1 MRRVPR
7 LDWTLLLLITA
18 AMFSLS
24 IQSASAQANRASITG
39 TVRDTSGA
47 VVPGVEVTATSTG
60 TNEPTKTV
68 SNEDGIYVVPN
79 LFPGQY
85 SLEFKRDGFETL
97 RRPSITLESTQVAR
111 IDAALKVGATS
122 ESMTVTADAPVLDQE
137 NGSIGTNMKGSVV
150 TDLPLSIYSGG
161 RFAEEFAVAITPGY
175 SPISSPYGAV
185 INGGQWFT
193 KDYTVDGTSATA
205 NIPGDSLETGPS
217 MEAVQELQAQTSG
230 LDAQSSIT
238 GGGVISFNLKSGTNK
253 FHGSGFLYGHNELLD
268 ANSWTN
274 DNEGLPKSKARAWDL
289 GGSLGG
295 PIFRNKTFFFGAF
308 ERYTQNDFRL
318 GGSGASV
325 PTTAFLGGDFSAL
338 LGSTLCTQSNGS
350 VASCSGGGTPINV
363 QNDAGQTVPLQYG
376 MIFDPVTGNQFTGNM
391 IPTTMFSG
399 VAQKIIPI
407 YQQYYTPE
415 LGGIN
420 GNLRGLID
428 NSPSQTPNQIVVKLD
443 HNLRNNDRLSGS
455 WVYNHR
461 PRTLDDSGGVWAAGS
476 TDGGPLSEARLQL
489 VRSQEWRVTETHT
502 FSPRIL
508 NVLNLT
514 YNWYWNGSLP
524 TTPSDWN
531 SDLGFAG
538 TGANNFPSIS
548 FSDATAYTETGI
560 GNTWQGN
567 SAGATFIVGDG
578 VTWTKGKH
586 NITFGGDFH
595 AQQVNSHTGSGA
607 LSFNFSNNAT
617 GAPTLGYGNQ
627 VGFAF
632 ASFLLGDVQTAS
644 QTTPFNLY
652 GREKEMSLYVQ
663 DSYKLRPNLTVNLG
677 LRWNYNFRFHE
688 KNGSWANYDL
698 QAIDPTLGIPGTLIY
713 AKNGSD
719 SFEKDEYAAN
729 FGPQIGLAYSPW
741 KKVVFR
747 GSFGIVYFPP
757 GVPYFDGVP
766 DAFAPGFQGKNSVS
780 SPFNWGSGTYPGVF
794 QPGNKNACGGA
805 TQPTCPQYLF
815 PLVNVDPEAL
825 RVGYSDAFNAGVQYE
840 LTPNMRIEVAYV
852 GNRGHRLTD
861 TALGWNEGS
870 TSTFLRLAGQLA
882 NEPGGLSAYSNPVCA
897 PSDAAGYGIAYPY
910 PGFCGTLLE
919 AIAPYPQVAQ
929 AFFNPYTYAG
939 WYYPSLIYVGLPRG
953 QSYYDS
959 MVIDVV
965 KRTGRGLTM
974 DMSYTLSRQEG
985 DTFSAQ
991 QEGNNYYTEIQDFN
1005 NVGAAAHSLTNYD
1018 QRNIVK
1024 GFIAYQLPFG
1034 KGERWLS
1041 SQRSV
1046 VNRIVGGW
1054 SLSALLLY
1062 TSGQPF
1068 QVSVPNQYSPM
1079 WGNFYP
1085 NFNLSGF
1092 TGPSN
1097 PNHYVPIPAGQS
1109 NIPSQD
1115 IYIPQSVASTP
1126 APGTLGTGPLDTSSL
1141 RCPGQAN
1148 ENASALKYV
1157 PMGSDGQYRL
1167 SFRVEFYNLFNRHYY
1182 NINGCGGNKSLI
1194 QSPGP
1199 TDNFGEIFGVT
1210 DNPRT
1215 GQFAIRFDF

>member
-1 MRRVPR
+1 MRHISR
-7 LDWTLLLLITA
+7 LDWLLLLLLTA
-18 AMFSLS
+18 AFSLS
-24 IQSASAQANRASITG
+24 IQGALGQANRASITG

-47 VVPGVEVTATSTG
+47 VVPNVEVTATNTG
-60 TNEPTKTV
+60 TNEPAKTV
-68 SNEDGIYVVPN
+68 SNQDGIYVIPN
-79 LFPGQY
+79 LVPGQY
-85 SLEFKRDGFETL
+85 SVEFKGDGFVTL
-97 RRPSITLESTQVAR
+97 RRPNITLESTQVAR

-122 ESMTVTADAPVLDQE
+122 EFMTVTAEAPVLDQE

-161 RFAEEFAVAITPGY
+161 RFVEEFAIAITPGY

-185 INGGQWFT
+185 VNGGQWFT
-193 KDYTVDGTSATA
+193 KDYTLDGTSATA
-205 NIPGDSLETGPS
+205 NIPGDSLETGPT

-238 GGGVISFNLKSGTNK
+238 GGGVMSFSLKSGTNK
-253 FHGSGFLYGHNELLD
+253 FHGSSFLYGHNELLD

-274 DNEGLPKSKARAWDL
+274 DNLGDPKSKARAWDW

-295 PIFRNKTFFFGAF
+295 PVFRNKTFFFGAF
-308 ERYTQNDFRL
+308 ERYTQSDFRL
-318 GGSGASV
+318 SGPGATV
-325 PTTAFLGGDFSAL
+325 PTAAFLGGDFSAL
-338 LGSTLCTQSNGS
+338 LNTSQLL
-350 VASCSGGGTPINV
+350 GTDTHGNPIYAGAIFNPSDPGAVFVGNV
-363 QNDAGQTVPLQYG
+363 
-376 MIFDPVTGNQFTGNM
+376 
-391 IPTTMFSG
+391 IPTTMFSQ
-399 VAQKIIPI
+399 VAQKIVPI
-407 YQQYYTPE
+407 YQKFYTPQFS
-415 LGGIN
+415 GIDS
-420 GNLRGLID
+420 NLRGLLQG
-428 NSPSQTPNQIVVKLD
+428 SPSQTPNQIVVKLD
-443 HNLRNNDRLSGS
+443 HSLNNNDRLSGS

-476 TDGGPLSEARLQL
+476 TDGGPLSDARFQL
-489 VRSQEWRVTETHT
+489 VRSQEWRVTENHT

-524 TTPSDWN
+524 TIASDWN
-531 SDLGFAG
+531 STLGFG
-538 TGANNFPSIS
+538 STGATNFPAIS
-548 FSDATAYTETGI
+548 FSDTTAHTETGI

-567 SAGATFIVGDG
+567 SAGATLIVGDT

-595 AQQVNSHTGSGA
+595 AQQVNSHSGSGA
-607 LSFNFSNNAT
+607 ISFGFSNNTT
-617 GAPTLGYGNQ
+617 GAPTQGYGDQ

-632 ASFLLGDVQTAS
+632 ASFLLGDVNTAS
-644 QTTPFNLY
+644 ETTPFDLY
-652 GREKEMSLYVQ
+652 GREKEMALYAQ
-663 DSYKLRPNLTVNLG
+663 DSYKIRSNLTLNLG

-688 KNGSWANYDL
+688 KYGHWANYDL
-698 QAIDPTLGIPGTLIY
+698 QAIDPTLGIPGTLVY

-719 SFEKDEYAAN
+719 SFEKNEYAAN
-729 FGPQIGLAYSPW
+729 FGPQIGFAYSPS
-741 KKVVFR
+741 KKVVLR

-766 DAFAPGFQGKNSVS
+766 NAFAPGFQGKNQVS
-780 SPFNWGSGTYPGVF
+780 TPFNWDSGYPGVF
-794 QPGNKNACGGA
+794 QPGTQGGDPS
-805 TQPTCPQYLF
+805 TVF
-815 PLVNVDPEAL
+815 PLTSVSPVAL
-825 RVGYSDAFNAGVQYE
+825 RVGYSDAFNFGMQYE
-840 LTPNMRIEVAYV
+840 LTPNMRVEVAYV

-861 TALGWNEGS
+861 TALAWNEGS
-870 TSTFLRLAGQLA
+870 TSTFLKLAAQ
-882 NEPGGLSAYSNPVCA
+882 NPNVTAYSNPVCS

-910 PGFCGTLLE
+910 PGFCGTLLA
-919 AIAPYPQVAQ
+919 AITPYPQVGA

-939 WYYPSLIYVGLPRG
+939 WYYPSLEYVGLPRG

-959 MVIDVV
+959 MFIDVV

-985 DTFSAQ
+985 DSFSAQ
-991 QEGNNYYTEIQDFN
+991 QEGNSFYTGIQDFN
-1005 NVGAAAHSLTNYD
+1005 NVGAAAHALTNYD

-1024 GFIAYQLPFG
+1024 GFVSYQLPFG
-1034 KGERWLS
+1034 KGQRWLS
-1041 SQRSV
+1041 AQRSV

-1054 SLSALLLY
+1054 SLSGLVLY

-1068 QVSVPNQYSPM
+1068 QVSVPDQYWPF

-1092 TGPSN
+1092 SGPSN
-1097 PNHYVPIPAGQS
+1097 PKNYVPIPPNTA

-1126 APGTLGTGPLDTSSL
+1126 APGTLGTGPPDTSSL

-1148 ENASALKYV
+1148 ENASILKYV
-1157 PMGSDGQYRL
+1157 PMGSDGQYKL

-1194 QSPGP
+1194 QTPGP